1 VIPVDRL
8 SFEPVVRQALA
19 EDVGSG
25 DLTTALTVDPDVRAR
40 AEIISRQALVLSGLG
55 PARLTFELVDPSVRF
70 DALVPEGARAVSG
83 QVLVEIQGAAASI
96 LTAERV
102 ALNYMMRLSGVA
114 TLTARF
120 VEAVRGTRARIV
132 DTRKTTPGLR
142 ALEKAAVRAGGG
154 ANHRFGLYDGVL
166 IKDNHIAAAGSIT
179 AAVSRAKGRAP
190 HTLKIEVEVE
200 DLGGL
205 EEAIQAGADIVLL
218 DNMTPGQLAE
228 AVRLAR
234 GRVVLEASGGVNLE
248 TVAEVAASGVDVI
261 SIGALT
267 HSAPAVDLSL
277 RFL

>member
-1 VIPVDRL
+1 MPVDRL